1 VKTAVNA
8 SMVVVDTVKLDWE
21 EIDINWGCKRAKKQE
36 GGTQE
41 GARGV
46 AQWGQG
52 RKQSILMLWS
62 I

>member
-1 VKTAVNA
+1 MA
-8 SMVVVDTVKLDWE
+8 LDWE